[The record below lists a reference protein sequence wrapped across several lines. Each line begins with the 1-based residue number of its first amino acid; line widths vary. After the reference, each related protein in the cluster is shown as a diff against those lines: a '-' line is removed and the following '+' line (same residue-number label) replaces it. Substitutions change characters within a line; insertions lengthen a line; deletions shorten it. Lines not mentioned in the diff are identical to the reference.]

1 MPKPSVEQIDCLLP
15 QTQCTKCGYPS
26 CKSYAQAIASSD
38 AAINRCSPGG
48 DSTIY
53 NLATLLSLP
62 PIPLDPR
69 FGSPYSPQLAFIE
82 EENCI
87 GCTLCIRACPV
98 DAIIGAAKQMHTVI
112 TAECTGCELCLDSC
126 PVDCIKLVVDNSY
139 TAIHL
144 TLLPKISDA
153 RAKRARE
160 RYTKRLERLDRQKT
174 IKTLSNTRAEMKREI
189 MESVQRIRNKKQQTN
204 FSN

>member
-1 MPKPSVEQIDCLLP
+1 M
-15 QTQCTKCGYPS
+15 
-26 CKSYAQAIASSD
+26 ASSN
-38 AAINRCSPGG
+38 APINRCAPGG
-48 DSTIY
+48 DSTIH

-62 PIPLDPR
+62 VISLDPS

-87 GCTLCIRACPV
+87 GCTLCIQACPV

-112 TAECTGCELCLDSC
+112 TDECTGCELCLEPC
-126 PVDCIKLVVDNSY
+126 PVDCIKLIVDNSY
-139 TAIHL
+139 AAIHP

-160 RYTKRLERLDRQKT
+160 RFTKRLERLDRQKT
-174 IKTLSNTRAEMKREI
+174 IKRLSNTRAEMKREI